1 MNDIFIHDRALV
13 ETKNVG
19 KGTRIWAFAH
29 IMDNVIIQEDC
40 NIGDHVFIESGVR
53 IGRGVTIKNGV
64 SIWEGVEI
72 ADHVFI
78 GPNVVFTNDLFP
90 RSPRSPAASSR
101 YSDKLWLQR
110 TFIDEGASIGANAT
124 ILCGIRIGKYCMV
137 GAGSVVTRDV
147 PPYRLVY
154 GCPARARGY
163 VNKQGELLERLGRYF
178 IGRSTKK
185 KYVLKNNEMSELE

>member
-1 MNDIFIHDRALV
+1 MSDIYIHERALV

-29 IMDNVIIQEDC
+29 IMQDVVIQENC

-53 IGRGVTIKNGV
+53 IGKGVTIKNGV
-64 SIWEGVEI
+64 SVWEGVEI
-72 ADHVFI
+72 ADNVFI

-90 RSPRSPAASSR
+90 RSPRSPDASRR
-101 YSDKLWLQR
+101 YRGKSWLAR

-124 ILCGIRIGKYCMV
+124 ILCGIRLGRYCMV
-137 GAGSVVTRDV
+137 GAGSIITRDV

-163 VNKQGELLERLGRYF
+163 VNKQGELLHRVGRYF
-178 IGRSTKK
+178 ISRTTKK
-185 KYVLKNNEMSELE
+185 KYLLKNGEMREIK